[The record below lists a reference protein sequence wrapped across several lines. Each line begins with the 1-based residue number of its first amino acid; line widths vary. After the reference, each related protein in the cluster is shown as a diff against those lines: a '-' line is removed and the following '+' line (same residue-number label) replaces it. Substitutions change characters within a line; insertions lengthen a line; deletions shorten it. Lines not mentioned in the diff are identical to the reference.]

1 MGPEPLQPP
10 VRAQEYLDKVS
21 SRWRETFRMV
31 SDASSK
37 QVRPWWAFVVFP
49 YSLPIAGYLAQ
60 LRQQSHNL
68 PMFNLD
74 GRKLWPLEADE
85 SIPPV
90 SLIVVPTPGML
101 RVLARESPLFE
112 NIRSALEDLSPQ
124 KQWLCFAEAP
134 SSKFIAEQSVH
145 NATLFR
151 KYFPTRPQ
159 PPLPEIAHFTSPKT
173 ALLFATAIEAFE
185 EQNAELTISTL
196 SEIVKQE
203 TGWPA
208 LWSRLALAYHELKD
222 RQDAIRCANKAMIL
236 APDWILPMQ
245 IACAQFDPQD
255 HPQELLWICPR
266 ILSLDR
272 FHTWTWMRYGEALW
286 RVGEL
291 KKAYLAIER
300 ACMLDESSARN
311 WSVLTHVLLELKDY
325 KLAVVAAQ
333 QGTVLAPTES
343 GPLSDLG
350 WALALVG
357 EFERAQETIE
367 TALKRNPRSAAALD
381 SMGYICMQTGR
392 LDDAIAWFKKAIKAW
407 PEDIEAWNHL
417 AEAYLNSKQLELA
430 TVALDKATHFDCAK
444 GREINGQQLLNFG

>member
-1 MGPEPLQPP
+1 
-10 VRAQEYLDKVS
+10 
-21 SRWRETFRMV
+21 MV

-49 YSLPIAGYLAQ
+49 YPLPIAGNLAQ

-74 GRKLWPLEADE
+74 GRKLWPLEDDE
-85 SIPPV
+85 SVPPV
-90 SLIVVPTPGML
+90 SLIVVPTPGIL
-101 RVLARESPLFE
+101 RLLARESQLFE
-112 NIRSALEDLSPQ
+112 NIRSALEDFSPQ

-134 SSKFIAEQSVH
+134 STKFIAEISVH
-145 NATLFR
+145 NAALFR
-151 KYFPTRPQ
+151 KYFPNKPQ
-159 PPLPEIAHFTSPKT
+159 PPVPDIALFNSPKV
-173 ALLFATAIEAFE
+173 ALLFATAIAACE
-185 EQNAELTISTL
+185 EHNAELTISTL
-196 SEIVKQE
+196 SEIVKHE
-203 TGWPA
+203 PRWPA
-208 LWSRLALAYHELKD
+208 LWSRLAVAYHELQC
-222 RQDAIRCANKAMIL
+222 RQDALQCANMAMLL

-245 IACAQFDPQD
+245 LACAQLDPQD
-255 HPQELLWICPR
+255 NTQELLWLCPR
-266 ILSLDR
+266 ILALDR
-272 FHTWTWMRYGEALW
+272 FHAGTLMRYGEALW
-286 RVGEL
+286 RLGEL
-291 KKAYLAIER
+291 TKAYPAIER

-325 KLAVVAAQ
+325 KLAVVAAEQ
-333 QGTVLAPTES
+333 RTVLAPTES

-381 SMGYICMQTGR
+381 SMGYICMKTGR
-392 LDDAIAWFKKAIKAW
+392 LDDAIAWFKKAIEAW